1 MPGRKRTEEQREADR
16 AEVAALLHKG
26 YRVTEIARLVG
37 RSYQLVQ
44 FEIWVITAE
53 WRARQID
60 LLEEWCTREL
70 DEVEHLKRTY
80 WEAYERGLK
89 TQVTTQAS
97 VSRVA
102 QGVTERVARREKQG
116 GSGAGKS
123 SVISS
128 VLNPL
133 VEDLAPLPIPV
144 AIEDPIVATSPVA
157 FAGHLVRTV
166 ARYVAHAH
174 PAAAEEAR
182 ERARR
187 TTRTVQG
194 PRRERAGRLSLA
206 PSWLGLRVELTTEL
220 RSVSE
225 QAAMDRPGQ
234 EVIEEAQAILQTVA
248 AHGLRPVIVLD
259 DTDKWLQVPGLPDPA
274 AHLGGFFSQVP
285 RLLAEQLSV
294 SAVLAVHERY
304 LDLSAYDASRGFLD
318 ATVHVPALPDR
329 GALER
334 VLAHRTKGWVP
345 APMAE
350 LITEPALDS
359 LMAHYRFGRARD
371 LRRRVL
377 FVAHTALARA
387 CDEGADVIAYRHV
400 ELAISECAPDER

>member
-1 MPGRKRTEEQREADR
+1 MTVE
-16 AEVAALLHKG
+16 ALLALRDAHVFDPAPRHDDLYLLHVPFDELTG
-26 YRVTEIARLVG
+26 TGGCEQEIASALR
-37 RSYQLVQ
+37 
-44 FEIWVITAE
+44 
-53 WRARQID
+53 
-60 LLEEWCTREL
+60 
-70 DEVEHLKRTY
+70 
-80 WEAYERGLK
+80 RG
-89 TQVTTQAS
+89 
-97 VSRVA
+97 
-102 QGVTERVARREKQG
+102 ERVALVG

-133 VEDLAPLPIPV
+133 VEDLAPLPVPV

-166 ARYVAHAH
+166 ARYVANAH

-187 TTRTVQG
+187 TTRTITS

-206 PSWLGLRVELTTEL
+206 PSWLGMRIELTTEL

-225 QAAMDRPGQ
+225 RAPMDRPGQ
-234 EVIEEAQAILQTVA
+234 EIIEEAQAILQTVA

-274 AHLGGFFSQVP
+274 AHLAGFFSQVP

-294 SAVLAVHERY
+294 AAVLAVHEHY
-304 LDLSAYDASRGFLD
+304 LHRAAYHASAGFVD
-318 ATVHVPALPDR
+318 ATVHVPAVPD
-329 GALER
+329 GAALQR
-334 VLAHRTKGWVP
+334 VLARRASGWVSEP
-345 APMAE
+345 FSQLM
-350 LITEPALDS
+350 TEPALES
-359 LMAHYRFGRARD
+359 LTKHYQFGPARD